1 MTHDR
6 NAVKRLIETQ
16 GPAAA
21 RMTFSD
27 AIVTDVIVNGAAA
40 RTYTRD
46 CGDEPCTCGGHGHVH
61 PAHANDREARQAARR
76 ERRAV
81 ALDEIRKMGEDVR
94 ARARRLTAS
103 FDRYM
108 QTVDALEEKRRKHQ
122 HDERIR
128 SFLSSGRRAR

>member
-1 MTHDR
+1 MTTDR

-27 AIVTDVIVNGAAA
+27 ALVTDVIVHGAAA

-61 PAHANDREARQAARR
+61 PAHTNDRKARNAARRAAFADAARAGVAVAIAKHQQAART
-76 ERRAV
+76 RA
-81 ALDEIRKMGEDVR
+81 
-94 ARARRLTAS
+94 
-103 FDRYM
+103 
-108 QTVDALEEKRRKHQ
+108 
-122 HDERIR
+122 
-128 SFLSSGRRAR
+128 FLQSGRRAR